1 MRAVIGLGNPGAR
14 YAPTRHN
21 AGFWVLARLIGKARW
36 RKQRHPWG
44 EIYRAEEG
52 LLLRPL
58 TFMNRVGEAV
68 REFLHLYPLSPADL
82 LIVYD
87 DVDLPV
93 GELRLR
99 RRGGPGTH
107 NGMRS
112 VLAALGTEEVPRLRI
127 GVGAPPPGMELS
139 RYVLSP
145 PAPEE
150 ASILVQ
156 AADRAAQLAWVF
168 LREGLEAA
176 LDEYSRRGRV

>member
-1 MRAVIGLGNPGAR
+1 MRAVVGLGNPGPA
-14 YAPTRHN
+14 YAATRHN
-21 AGFWVLARLIGKARW
+21 AGFWVLARLIGRARW
-36 RKQRHPWG
+36 RKQRYPWG

-58 TFMNRVGEAV
+58 TFMNRAGEAA
-68 REFLHLYPLSPADL
+68 RELLRRFPLSPADL
-82 LIVYD
+82 LVVYD
-87 DVDLPV
+87 DVDLSV

-112 VLAALGTEEVPRLRI
+112 VLAALGSEEVPRLRI
-127 GVGAPPPGMELS
+127 GVGAPSPGTDLS

-150 ASILVQ
+150 VSVLAE

-176 LDEYSRRGRV
+176 LDEYSRQGRV

>member
-1 MRAVIGLGNPGAR
+1 MRAVVGLGNPGLA

-21 AGFWVLARLIGKARW
+21 AGFWVLARLIGKASW
-36 RKQRHPWG
+36 RKQQYPWG
-44 EIYRAEEG
+44 DIYRAGEG

-58 TFMNRVGEAV
+58 TFMNRAGEAV
-68 REFLHLYPLSPADL
+68 RELLRRFSLSPADL

-87 DVDLPV
+87 DVDLPA

-112 VLAALGTEEVPRLRI
+112 VLAALGSEEVPRLRI
-127 GVGAPPPGMELS
+127 GVGAPPPGTELS

-150 ASILVQ
+150 LSLLAG
-156 AADRAAQLAWVF
+156 AADRAAELAWVF
-168 LREGLEAA
+168 LKDGLEAA
-176 LDEYSRRGRV
+176 LDEYSRRGRL

>member
-1 MRAVIGLGNPGAR
+1 MRAVIGLGNPGLN

-21 AGFWVLARLIGKARW
+21 AGFWVLARLLGRARW
-36 RKQRHPWG
+36 RKQQFPWG
-44 EIYRAEEG
+44 EVYRAEDG

-58 TFMNRVGEAV
+58 TFMNRAGEAV
-68 REFLHLYPLSPADL
+68 REFLHLYPLSPPDL

-99 RRGGPGTH
+99 GSGGAGTH

-112 VLAALGTEEVPRLRI
+112 VLAALGSEEVPRLRI

-139 RYVLSP
+139 QYVLSP
-145 PAPEE
+145 PSQEE
-150 ASILVQ
+150 LPLLSA
-156 AADRAAQLAWVF
+156 AADRAAELAWVF
-168 LREGLEAA
+168 LRDGLQAA
-176 LDEYSRRGRV
+176 LDEYSRQGRV